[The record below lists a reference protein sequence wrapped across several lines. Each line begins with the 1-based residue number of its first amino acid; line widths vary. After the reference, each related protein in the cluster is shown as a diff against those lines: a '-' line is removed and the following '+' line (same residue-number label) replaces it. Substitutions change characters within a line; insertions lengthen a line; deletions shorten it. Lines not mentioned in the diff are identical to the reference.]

1 MRTLVASCGLV
12 LTLGLTGGC
21 GGDNGDD
28 SAGAGEP
35 AALVDVPWVLSG
47 GLEVEGWER
56 APPSATFA
64 GETVG
69 GSTGCNRFTGPY
81 TVDGDS
87 LEIGTIA
94 STQIACEPPADA
106 VERGYLDALARV
118 ARWRLAGADL
128 VLLDDDDELLR
139 FRVASPVGEWEATSI
154 QTGTALTS
162 PILGS
167 TITATFADD
176 GTLTG
181 SAGCNTYSTSF
192 TTDRGGIVILPPS
205 ATKKSCDS
213 PAGVMEQEAAYLAA
227 LPTAVHYR
235 LDGGSLALLAADGT
249 YVASYIRAGSS

>member
-1 MRTLVASCGLV
+1 MRALVASCGL
-12 LTLGLTGGC
+12 LLALGLTGGC
-21 GGDNGDD
+21 AGDNGDD

-35 AALVDVPWVLSG
+35 ASLVDVPWVLSG
-47 GLEVEGWER
+47 GLEVEGWEA

-64 GETVG
+64 AETVG

-94 STQIACEPPADA
+94 TTRIACEPAADA

-118 ARWRLAGADL
+118 TRWRLDGADL
-128 VLLDDDDELLR
+128 VLLDDEDELLR
-139 FRVASPVGEWEATSI
+139 FRVASPVGEWEATTI
-154 QTGTALTS
+154 QTGIALTS
-162 PILGS
+162 PVPGS
-167 TITATFADD
+167 MITATFADD

-181 SAGCNTYSTSF
+181 SAGCNTYRTSF
-192 TTDRGGIVILPPS
+192 TADRGAIEILPLAS
-205 ATKKSCDS
+205 TKKSCGS

-227 LPTAVHYR
+227 LPTAVRYR

-249 YVASYIRAGSS
+249 YVASYIRAGTS